1 MSAAREQA
9 NFERGMPGAQGRVQT
24 RAFPGAELFQEQSFS
39 RSRAFHSLICMLNM
53 RDARLRPVVVMAD
66 SPTASGKSPSSELTV
81 ALTANCTSSGAVAA
95 KSATSLGGS
104 IPRSSLK
111 KGFVGSASCVA
122 HTGFPANQSESFA
135 TPCVLVGSSAPS
147 GRMGEEVSR
156 KSAPCSPPC
165 PNQLL
170 RRRMQSQLARR
181 RAAA

>member
-1 MSAAREQA
+1 
-9 NFERGMPGAQGRVQT
+9 
-24 RAFPGAELFQEQSFS
+24 
-39 RSRAFHSLICMLNM
+39 M

-135 TPCVLVGSSAPS
+135 TPCVLVGWQNGRRSLSQERTLLASLSQSTSPPS
-147 GRMGEEVSR
+147 DA
-156 KSAPCSPPC
+156 KSACATTCGRLNDGRSVGVGGSTKAENNC
-165 PNQLL
+165 T
-170 RRRMQSQLARR
+170 
-181 RAAA
+181 RAINIASLQVAVASKCGQRVSGD